1 MPKLK
6 IGSHSSIS
14 NGLERALYNVKII
27 GGDAVQIFSKSP
39 RSRVIIP
46 KFTENDMECTKDF
59 IKNNDTYLV
68 IHSSYLVLP
77 VKGIETKFSANSVI
91 EDMKTIGKLLDKSGC
106 IIHMKG
112 KNKDMTE
119 EEAEKNLQKF
129 IKYVINNTPSNTYL
143 ILENT
148 AGQKNELFPDI
159 SDFCDFYEKIP
170 SKIRKRVRICIDTCH
185 AFAAGNDI
193 SSAKSVKHFF
203 NIIETKIGI
212 NKITC
217 IHLNDSLKPFD
228 SHVDRHEDIG
238 HGQIPIT
245 GLKAVVKFAKKN
257 DIPMILETTG
267 KNDPFEKQVKTVKK
281 WAK

>member
-119 EEAEKNLQKF
+119 EEDTVMRAFDALCFTGARHMKRLQGIKAFPTDMLYKCKSIIDLVDFVRNLFK
-129 IKYVINNTPSNTYL
+129 KR
-143 ILENT
+143 LEN
-148 AGQKNELFPDI
+148 K
-159 SDFCDFYEKIP
+159 
-170 SKIRKRVRICIDTCH
+170 
-185 AFAAGNDI
+185 
-193 SSAKSVKHFF
+193 
-203 NIIETKIGI
+203 
-212 NKITC
+212 
-217 IHLNDSLKPFD
+217 
-228 SHVDRHEDIG
+228 
-238 HGQIPIT
+238 
-245 GLKAVVKFAKKN
+245 
-257 DIPMILETTG
+257 
-267 KNDPFEKQVKTVKK
+267 
-281 WAK
+281 